1 MKLQKLDILLL
12 NLVVVFEARGIK
24 GVTPFWVAEA
34 TKQLVICVRSK
45 KISAL
50 ILIVY
55 HHLWLQREQ
64 CMNKKFALIRSL
76 ASLIIRARRLC
87 AHGILDTGMS

>member
-1 MKLQKLDILLL
+1 MDVLLL
-12 NLVVVFEARGIK
+12 NIVVVFEARGIK

-34 TKQLVICVRSK
+34 AKQLVICVRSG

-55 HHLWLQREQ
+55 RHLWLQMER
-64 CMNKKFALIRSL
+64 CMNKKFALIHSL
-76 ASLIIRARRLC
+76 TSLIIRARRLYVR
-87 AHGILDTGMS
+87 GILDTGMS